1 MSSGY
6 TKDEILKVCRDDFN
20 DIDKCIANLIKSR
33 LNTDEELEQKTLC
46 EMESLICGIQQD
58 LTVVYDYINSKE

>member
-6 TKDEILKVCRDDFN
+6 TKDEILKICRDNFN
-20 DIDKCIANLIKSR
+20 DIDNFISNLIKSR
-33 LNTDEELEQKTLC
+33 LNADKELEQKTLC
-46 EMESLICGIQQD
+46 EMERLICGIQQD